1 MQYSTPSRIEEA
13 TPYIK
18 KVLAQSAVE
27 KPGETDVVPSLY
39 LGVALHKVPGQE
51 GEALN
56 AFTAA
61 FDHGVD
67 AGSAKTMLWAR
78 GCMSRLLRRMGKVP
92 EAEEQ
97 ESEIRSDSELF
108 FQYFLK
114 SLVLTSSSPAGIG
127 SAGTS
132 MACHRVSL

>member
-13 TPYIK
+13 TPYIE
-18 KVLAQSAVE
+18 KVLAHFAVE
-27 KPGETDVVPSLY
+27 KPGQTDVIPSLY

-51 GEALN
+51 SAALK
-56 AFTAA
+56 AFTTA

-67 AGSAKTMLWAR
+67 IGSTNTMLWAR

-97 ESEIRSDSELF
+97 ESEIRSELF
-108 FQYFLK
+108 RCF
-114 SLVLTSSSPAGIG
+114 
-127 SAGTS
+127 
-132 MACHRVSL
+132 